1 VSRLLHLGSVGP
13 IRDYGTQWIM
23 NDMDYSSCYRARRVW
38 LPDCCTW
45 SLLFGELGVNVLI
58 EMPCRCQMFQMDFQL
73 GTIFGHMTR
82 VLMIIAVE
90 FRVSQVWVSDQ
101 LWRPNEERFPLN
113 LLYEPVDRFLKDRF
127 EGPKRRGSKICRTG
141 QAFHS
146 GTEPSRRLRCDNL
159 GLCICLDRRCSTT
172 VLLDTN
178 KLINFVHQ
186 FRDSRGDTL
195 G

>member
-1 VSRLLHLGSVGP
+1 
-13 IRDYGTQWIM
+13 M

-38 LPDCCTW
+38 LPGCCTW

-141 QAFHS
+141 
-146 GTEPSRRLRCDNL
+146 
-159 GLCICLDRRCSTT
+159 
-172 VLLDTN
+172 
-178 KLINFVHQ
+178 
-186 FRDSRGDTL
+186 
-195 G
+195 